1 MAQHGYGPLRRLLAG
16 AAIAVAAL
24 ALACGGGDPAPSA
37 PPTAAPAPAARSP
50 SPTPA
55 PPAFPLTIE
64 DSDGTAVTLDAPP
77 RRIVSYSPGA
87 TEILFAIGA
96 GGRVVATD
104 EFSDYP
110 EAARRLPRLAYSD
123 PDPEAALALAP
134 DLVLMA
140 GQQRARV
147 GQFRDLGM
155 TVLFLD
161 EAVDVEGVIA
171 DVETFGEFTGAREQ
185 AAALAASMRARA
197 GAVAAAVADAGPGPR
212 VFFELTADLYT
223 AGPDTFVGNLLTLAG
238 AENVAAG
245 AETRFPQL
253 SAEAVVAAAPE
264 VVLLADAE
272 WGESRETVC
281 ARPGWDAIPACVS
294 GRVHPVGG
302 DLVSRPGPRVVDG
315 LEQVAR
321 LLHPERFP

>member
-1 MAQHGYGPLRRLLAG
+1 MALHGYGPLRRLLVG
-16 AAIAVAAL
+16 VAATAVAL
-24 ALACGGGDPAPSA
+24 VLACGGGDPAPPA
-37 PPTAAPAPAARSP
+37 TPAPA
-50 SPTPA
+50 TPA
-55 PPAFPLTIE
+55 PPPQAFPLTIE

-77 RRIVSYSPGA
+77 RRIISFSPGA

-96 GGRVVATD
+96 GERVIATD

-110 EAARRLPRLAYSD
+110 EAARRLPKLTYSS
-123 PDPEAALALAP
+123 PDPEATLALAP

-140 GQQRARV
+140 GQQRNQV

-155 TVLFLD
+155 TVLFVE
-161 EAVDVEGVIA
+161 EAGDVGGVIA
-171 DVETFGEFTGAREQ
+171 SVETLGEVADARGR
-185 AAALAASMRARA
+185 AAELAASMRARV

-223 AGPDTFVGNLLTLAG
+223 AGPDSFVGNLLTLAG

-245 AETRFPQL
+245 AETAFPQL
-253 SAEAVVAAAPE
+253 SAEAVVASAPE

-281 ARPGWDAIPACVS
+281 ARPGWDAIPACAD
-294 GRVHPVGG
+294 GRVHPVDS
-302 DLVSRPGPRVVDG
+302 DLASRPGPRVVDG
-315 LEQVAR
+315 LEQIAR